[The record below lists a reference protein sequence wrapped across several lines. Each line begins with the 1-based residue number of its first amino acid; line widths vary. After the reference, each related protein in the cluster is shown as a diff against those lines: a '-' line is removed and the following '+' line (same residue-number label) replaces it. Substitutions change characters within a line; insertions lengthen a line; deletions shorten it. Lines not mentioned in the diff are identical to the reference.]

1 MVGYF
6 IFRNDSR
13 RKACLGTSVFGQK
26 STPGASGA
34 FLAIA
39 RLPAFFTASY
49 EISLTGSGMSRDQY
63 MYVCMVITYSKSKDR
78 PGWVANPTRGQLNRK
93 NEFFPVPVRA

>member
-26 STPGASGA
+26 STPGAPGA

-39 RLPAFFTASY
+39 RLPAFFTACY
-49 EISLTGSGMSRDQY
+49 EISLTVRVFRDQY